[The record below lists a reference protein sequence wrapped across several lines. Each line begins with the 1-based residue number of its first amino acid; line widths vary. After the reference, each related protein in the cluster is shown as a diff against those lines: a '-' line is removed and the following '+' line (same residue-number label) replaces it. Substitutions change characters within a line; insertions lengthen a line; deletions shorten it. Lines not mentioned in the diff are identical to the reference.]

1 MSYYCPVCNK
11 ESRSFSTSFPNAYC
25 QCTSS
30 GTEPLQSDSANT
42 RVNSQLASEG
52 ISQGFS
58 SASSHGSYGP
68 NHYSPSMEEPYLYRN
83 DVPTHLEQYAL
94 TSPFFTS
101 MSSGYPVANS
111 HMAEPS
117 DPSMSQ
123 GFPSYTI
130 YRQEPY
136 IFNAH
141 TNPGYSQLDT
151 GFPQHSVSATHS
163 ESFHNPAGTTLTN
176 EKPHACRFGCGKS
189 FRRKGDM
196 ERHAGVHSAPTLW
209 CQVADCNS
217 AFYRKDK
224 LDEHVSK
231 KHRRHY

>member
-11 ESRSFSTSFPNAYC
+11 EIRSFNVLLPNAYC

-30 GTEPLQSDSANT
+30 GTQLLQSGSGDT
-42 RVNSQLASEG
+42 MGNSHPASQG
-52 ISQGFS
+52 MSQGFNL
-58 SASSHGSYGP
+58 ASSHLNYGP
-68 NHYSPSMEEPYLYRN
+68 NHYSPSIDEPYLYRN
-83 DVPTHLEQYAL
+83 DVPTLLEQYAL
-94 TSPFFTS
+94 TSPSFTS
-101 MSSGYPVANS
+101 MSSGYPVANP
-111 HMAEPS
+111 HMAESS

-123 GFPSYTI
+123 GFPSYTMNP
-130 YRQEPY
+130 QEPY

-163 ESFHNPAGTTLTN
+163 ESSHDPAGTTRTN

-196 ERHAGVHSAPTLW
+196 ERHAGVHSARTLW
-209 CQVADCNS
+209 CQVAGCNS

-224 LDEHVSK
+224 LDEHVLK
-231 KHRRHY
+231 KHRTH